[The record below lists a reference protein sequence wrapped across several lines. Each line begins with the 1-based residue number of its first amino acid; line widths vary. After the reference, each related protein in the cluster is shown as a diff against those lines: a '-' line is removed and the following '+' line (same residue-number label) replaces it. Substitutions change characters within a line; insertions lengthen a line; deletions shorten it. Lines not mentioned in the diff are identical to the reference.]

1 MLNIDS
7 GKLSHISVSRYE
19 EHLWLL
25 QQQNPNRILKQL
37 SAWRLHDNVNISMM
51 VHAIQS
57 VIEAIPDLN
66 VRYELNDDGELHKTQ
81 VVGWQTCLE
90 FFHASSHTDMIKQ
103 MLAVQA
109 SAWVP
114 EQHPPFNILIIQKNN
129 EIFLSLILHEILAQT
144 CHENEI
150 LEILIR
156 AYAGHWVE
164 PPSLKRVSLL
174 PFDGKA
180 TSLVSWLRCCNSE
193 NTIIHS
199 SFDVTADLSKDRLAL
214 RWKTGLKINELKTS
228 LPRDRLPHCV
238 SAMISAK
245 FAQFI
250 GLLDGQEKIALCL
263 LQSDGFRRIIIECG
277 MAETQIIKSVM
288 DRLQAQPD
296 EDNLLSGAPV
306 TGSDESWIYVR
317 LLSRPSG
324 PVEQQSLLS
333 QSILLPTYEMRP
345 DFELAT
351 ECEGTEEISLILTT
365 GQAISGHTGEFLL
378 NRFVS
383 FLKSGEDAIA
393 GLVANAVSG
402 TAVHSA
408 HNVPGKEISV
418 GTDEIAA
425 IILSEFR
432 ETLAVTDMT
441 LDDDFFDCGG
451 HSLLATRIIGKL
463 LGTHGLEVHFGDFFS
478 HPSAAALASRAVI
491 TNQSKDAEP
500 LAQTQN
506 DRLTAPLA
514 LAQTSLWNAYNAYE
528 FGTIFNLPFALDF
541 LDEVDETLLEQ
552 AFSDLIERHS
562 SLRTLFHVQNGEACQ
577 QIVAMSDVT
586 NDKWFWH
593 SHESKGVHLDDEA
606 AYKFD
611 LSHELPIRIRLIRN
625 PETGRQI
632 LSFLVHHMAI
642 DEWSLNV
649 LMEELAQAYLSRSTG
664 MAPVWKKP
672 ALSFHKFALQQQAD
686 GFNQKH
692 LDYWTNM
699 LRDATRGLEL
709 ALSDNRKTIAAHES
723 SLEAGWIEYKPKPE
737 ITHRLYS
744 FARQNNA
751 SLFSVVYAAI
761 ALSLHKLGN
770 LKDIVI
776 GTSASGRTDPD
787 TYETVGYFTTMVAH
801 RLQFYPE
808 KPVGALIEDTRDT
821 INNSM
826 PYADVPLD
834 LIQQSLGMTPEDD
847 LIFDVYIQIHANNA
861 LNGTLKT
868 SSGNNIRYRQIDPD
882 KKESMFGL
890 QFEIMEDVIDGERI
904 MRLVITYRADR
915 YPEEHVQRIRETIDK
930 VFAFF
935 TTPEVSI
942 LPLAQIPV

>member
-7 GKLSHISVSRYE
+7 GNLSHISVSRYE
-19 EHLWLL
+19 EHIWLL
-25 QQQNPNRILKQL
+25 QQQNPGRILKQL
-37 SAWRLHDNVNISMM
+37 SAWRLYDNINISMM
-51 VHAIQS
+51 VYAIQS
-57 VIEAIPDLN
+57 IIKVVPDLN
-66 VRYELNDDGELHKTQ
+66 ARYELNDDGELHKTR
-81 VVGWQTCLE
+81 VSGWQACLE

-109 SAWVP
+109 SAWIP
-114 EQHPPFNILIIQKNN
+114 ERHPPFKILIIQKNN
-129 EIFLSLILHEILAQT
+129 EVFLSLILHEILAQT
-144 CHENEI
+144 CDENEI
-150 LEILIR
+150 LEILLR
-156 AYAGHWVE
+156 VYAGHRVE
-164 PPSLKRVSLL
+164 SPSLKRVSLL

-180 TSLVSWLRCCNSE
+180 TSLVPWLRRCNSE

-199 SFDVTADLSKDRLAL
+199 SFGVTADLNKDRLAL
-214 RWKTGLKINELKTS
+214 RWKTGFKINELKTS
-228 LPRDRLPHCV
+228 LPRDRQPHYV
-238 SAMISAK
+238 SAIISAR

-250 GLLDGQEKIALCL
+250 GLLSGQEKIALCL

-288 DRLQAQPD
+288 DRLQAQSD
-296 EDNLLSGAPV
+296 EDDFLSGAPV
-306 TGSDESWIYVR
+306 TGNDESWIYVR
-317 LLSRPSG
+317 LLSRPNG
-324 PVEQQSLLS
+324 LVEQQRLLS
-333 QSILLPTYEMRP
+333 QPILLPTYEMRP

-351 ECEGTEEISLILTT
+351 ECEDAEEISLILTT

-383 FLKSGEDAIA
+383 FLKSGEDAIT
-393 GLVANAVSG
+393 GLVANSVSG

-408 HNVPGKEISV
+408 HNIPDKEIST

-432 ETLAVTDMT
+432 EALAVTDMT

-478 HPSAAALASRAVI
+478 HPSASALASRAVM
-491 TNQSKDAEP
+491 TNQSKGTE
-500 LAQTQN
+500 LSVQTQN
-506 DRLTAPLA
+506 ERLTTPLA

-541 LDEVDETLLEQ
+541 LDEVDEVLLEQ
-552 AFSDLIERHS
+552 AFSDLIERHP

-606 AYKFD
+606 AYQFD
-611 LSHELPIRIRLIRN
+611 LSRELPIRIRLIRN

-649 LMEELAQAYLSRSTG
+649 LMEELAQAYLSRSVG

-709 ALSDNRKTIAAHES
+709 SLSDNRKTIAAHES
-723 SLEAGWIEYKPKPE
+723 SSEAGWIEYKPKPE

-761 ALSLHKLGN
+761 ALSLHKLGK

-808 KPVGALIEDTRDT
+808 KPVSALIEDTRDT

-834 LIQQSLGMTPEDD
+834 IIQQSLGMTPEDG

-861 LNGTLKT
+861 LNGVLKT
-868 SSGNNIRYRQIDPD
+868 PSGNDIRYRQIDPD

-930 VFAFF
+930 VFTFF
-935 TTPEVSI
+935 TTPEVSS